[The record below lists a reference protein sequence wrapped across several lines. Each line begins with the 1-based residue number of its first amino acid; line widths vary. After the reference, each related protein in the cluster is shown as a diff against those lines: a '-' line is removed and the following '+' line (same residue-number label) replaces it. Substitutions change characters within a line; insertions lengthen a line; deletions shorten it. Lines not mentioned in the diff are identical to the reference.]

1 MFQSK
6 DGFQA
11 FKANVMVYS
20 LLRVFPE
27 KTLAELIPSGHTHDF
42 VEVDLGRRTR
52 LPLLPTARSLVK
64 ADIPYLHAVG
74 PSSLL

>member
-6 DGFQA
+6 DGFQV

-20 LLRVFPE
+20 LLSVFPE

-42 VEVDLGRRTR
+42 MEVDLGRGAR
-52 LPLLPTARSLVK
+52 LPLLLTAHTLAK
-64 ADIPYLHAVG
+64 ADIPYLHAGG